1 MEKLP
6 GTCAD
11 VKGEPET
18 EEPTLIKRGFF
29 SLLVSLIFGAMYLF
43 ACFDHV
49 HSVFA
54 SKEYLFFTKTYTLPE
69 LRLPAYMIVIIL
81 ALVMNLIALIFSV
94 SSVAAGAA
102 VLYGAAMAFQPD
114 CYPYVLVE
122 FLLCIIAAVRQN
134 CRPYQE
140 DSDDA
145 GGNGTG
151 TGAGRNG
158 RSAASGRG
166 AAAGAGAGR
175 SSLAASAGNRKAE
188 PVQVHYSD
196 YSEYE
201 NAKKKN
207 DALLKQMES
216 GSSRDTGAKSIL
228 TITIVTFAMIA
239 LVVILM
245 NYLNSSKK
253 TKESEWSWKT
263 TLGTQNGDSQST
275 GLNTDLNT
283 GHSTGLSTDQSTG
296 HSSGLNTDQS
306 TDLSGYWTMSGDTKT
321 RLGAEIRD
329 KTIDVYWLLEDGRQ
343 MLYWSGSYEAPKD
356 SELPYTWISKRDEE
370 RMEGEP
376 FAASDDSREFIY
388 DGDGIRFAVGSS
400 GTNLIVRLRRSE
412 ELK

>member
-1 MEKLP
+1 MN
-6 GTCAD
+6 
-11 VKGEPET
+11 
-18 EEPTLIKRGFF
+18 
-29 SLLVSLIFGAMYLF
+29 
-43 ACFDHV
+43 
-49 HSVFA
+49 
-54 SKEYLFFTKTYTLPE
+54 SKKKES
-69 LRLPAYMIVIIL
+69 
-81 ALVMNLIALIFSV
+81 N
-94 SSVAAGAA
+94 
-102 VLYGAAMAFQPD
+102 
-114 CYPYVLVE
+114 
-122 FLLCIIAAVRQN
+122 
-134 CRPYQE
+134 
-140 DSDDA
+140 
-145 GGNGTG
+145 
-151 TGAGRNG
+151 
-158 RSAASGRG
+158 
-166 AAAGAGAGR
+166 
-175 SSLAASAGNRKAE
+175 
-188 PVQVHYSD
+188 
-196 YSEYE
+196 E

-329 KTIDVYWLLEDGRQ
+329 KSIDVYWLLEDGRQ